1 MEEALKQGSKL
12 VTQGEIVKGTVIEVR
27 PKEVLVDIGYKSE
40 GVIPANEFIDIKE
53 VKVGQEIDVLIE
65 KLENKEGTVVLSHEK
80 AEFKKNWER
89 ILSICNEGGRVMGK
103 VKSVV
108 KGGLVVNVGV
118 EAFLPASQLDVIT
131 PKNLQSF
138 VGNSYEF
145 KVVKINQ
152 DRQNIV
158 LSRRELIEAERNE
171 KRGKLLGEMTP
182 GDIRKGTVK
191 NITDF
196 GAFIDLNG
204 LDGLLHIT
212 DMSWGRL
219 GHPSEILKVGQE
231 LDVVVLD
238 VNKEKE
244 RVSLGLKQKMANP
257 WDQIENKFPIGTKVK
272 GKVVSL
278 VPYGAF
284 VQLEPGVE
292 GLVHVTEL
300 SWTKRVAKPSDVLK
314 QDQEIEAVVLG
325 INRDEQK
332 ISLGVRQLESNPW
345 DSAADKYKV
354 GERVKGK
361 VRNLTSYGA
370 FVELE
375 EGIDGMVHV
384 SDMSWTRKI
393 NHPSEVLKK
402 GDDVEATVLEVDRP
416 NQRIALGMK
425 QLEVDPWENIEKL
438 YKVGDLV
445 TGKVTKLAS
454 FRGPATRHRRSGAHL
469 PDQRRARGQDQKC
482 AQGRPGRERP
492 RSENRQRRTPYRPV
506 HQGRQLHGRAD
517 QGRAEDPRR
526 AQARRRPRCPATRL
540 RRAGH
545 DREGIN
551 FRNEFKTADW
561 KQSAVFL
568 FVRKSQPHVKIFPV
582 TSKKKRAW
590 LSDSVMS
597 VEPNLKNLKADRDVL
612 VKAII
617 SLPLLDAWTKVRQIL
632 LESSPFIKTEPV
644 PTIYEGPTR
653 AFLLPLPYEVLIKFI
668 KLHGDN
674 ALTLLLQHSNDSSP
688 LLAAYSVFGLFH
700 AGNFRFVQAAQ
711 KLNGRNE
718 IIFTLFGCFA
728 WEGTLS
734 EYAHQK
740 MQEFRTAS

>member
-1 MEEALKQGSKL
+1 MEEALKQSNKL
-12 VTQGEIVKGTVIEVR
+12 VAQGQIVKGTVIEVR

-53 VKVGQEIDVLIE
+53 IKVGQEIDVLIE

-89 ILSICNEGGRVMGK
+89 ILTICNEGGRVMGK
-103 VKSVV
+103 VKAVV

-171 KRGKLLGEMTP
+171 KRGKLLSEMTP
-182 GDIRKGTVK
+182 GDIRKGIVK

-257 WDQIENKFPIGTKVK
+257 WDQIESKFPIGTKVK

-345 DSAADKYKV
+345 DNAADKYKV

-445 TGKVTKLAS
+445 QGKVTKLAS
-454 FRGPATRHRRSGAHL
+454 FGAFVGLQHDIDGL
-469 PDQRRARGQDQKC
+469 VHISQISEERVDKIKNVLKAGQDV
-482 AQGRPGRERP
+482 
-492 RSENRQRRTPYRPV
+492 S
-506 HQGRQLHGRAD
+506 
-517 QGRAEDPRR
+517 
-526 AQARRRPRCPATRL
+526 AR
-540 RRAGH
+540 
-545 DREGIN
+545 
-551 FRNEFKTADW
+551 
-561 KQSAVFL
+561 V
-568 FVRKSQPHVKIFPV
+568 VKID
-582 TSKKKRAW
+582 KGERRIG
-590 LSDSVMS
+590 LSI
-597 VEPNLKNLKADRDVL
+597 KAASYTDEQI
-612 VKAII
+612 KEEQKI
-617 SLPLLDAWTKVRQIL
+617 LDALKPGEDLV
-632 LESSPFIKTEPV
+632 
-644 PTIYEGPTR
+644 
-653 AFLLPLPYEVLIKFI
+653 A
-668 KLHGDN
+668 
-674 ALTLLLQHSNDSSP
+674 LQHAFDALDTSDK
-688 LLAAYSVFGLFH
+688 G
-700 AGNFRFVQAAQ
+700 
-711 KLNGRNE
+711 
-718 IIFTLFGCFA
+718 
-728 WEGTLS
+728 
-734 EYAHQK
+734 
-740 MQEFRTAS
+740 